1 MKRPKYSEDK
11 SFSLSLYDLEGDPAD
26 ALNTFKDFITSAQA
40 FGLRQAYLSLDHGI
54 HGDDP
59 TRIRIEGWVPMTKKK
74 IEKEETRKIFFLSK
88 KKKEKR
94 EEKKLQEK
102 IEENERKHYE
112 KLKLKYEDK

>member
-74 IEKEETRKIFFLSK
+74 IEKE
-88 KKKEKR
+88 KR